1 MPCVSLWLQ
10 ISVISSIEVTP
21 YLPPGVT
28 ITPTVTTTEKDFD
41 NMRFTFINEFDE
53 DDPRPA
59 QLNDYY
65 IERKYEETKFT
76 IDPTITTEI
85 IYRTEPVYV
94 TANPLTFG
102 IISADYY
109 DKNDKYYV

>member
-1 MPCVSLWLQ
+1 M
-10 ISVISSIEVTP
+10 IFSIEVTP

-28 ITPTVTTTEKDFD
+28 ISATVTTTSKDFD
-41 NMRFTFINEFDE
+41 KERFTFINEADE

-59 QLNDYY
+59 QMNDYY
-65 IERKYEETKFT
+65 LHRRYEETKFT
-76 IDPTITTEI
+76 LDPTITTEI

-102 IISADYY
+102 IISSDYY
-109 DKNDKYYV
+109 DKNDKYYI